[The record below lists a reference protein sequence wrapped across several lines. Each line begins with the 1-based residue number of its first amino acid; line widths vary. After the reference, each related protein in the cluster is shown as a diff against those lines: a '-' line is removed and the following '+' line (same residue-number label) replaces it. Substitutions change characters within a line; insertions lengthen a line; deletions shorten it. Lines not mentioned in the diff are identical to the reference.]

1 MSGISGHPSLF
12 ILPSLGSVPCPDFV
26 AGQHSSRYMDQ
37 HHDLNWQRTM
47 IAAFKRR
54 LSAYQAPL
62 NYAEMIDDL
71 VTRLTGLE
79 ECRLWDLLAYGDEDL
94 NRLRVILSSRDLP
107 VDCENQL
114 DLLFKALVT
123 LSHRLFAISADSP
136 APASPLPE
144 ALATAAAS
152 CLMVCRICEENVK
165 MDDFERHTPSCIA
178 AYRSESH
185 VEAIDAQLMMMQ
197 NQIIAN
203 MPAGAWPGDE
213 EATSVGLLL
222 LDAEMIVRRVIHLPV
237 GGSDTSSGCETA
249 EGLLNGII
257 AEVAE
262 PALNELLCRVRE
274 AVGEKKR
281 AARAFA
287 KAMYVLKRTQVS
299 GSGRLRD
306 LSSISIAHFTFIKR
320 ISAGAYARVFLAQ
333 KQKTGDIY
341 AIKVLPKTEVVQK
354 NQMRRVMLERDILL
368 QFSNPY
374 IINFCMFYF

>member
-1 MSGISGHPSLF
+1 
-12 ILPSLGSVPCPDFV
+12 V
-26 AGQHSSRYMDQ
+26 AGQHSSRYRDQ
-37 HHDLNWQRTM
+37 YHDLKWQRAM

-54 LSAYQAPL
+54 LSAYQAPP
-62 NYAEMIDDL
+62 NYAEMIDDV
-71 VTRLTGLE
+71 VTRLTALE
-79 ECRLWDLLAYGDEDL
+79 ECRLWDLLAYVDEDL
-94 NRLRVILSSRDLP
+94 NLLRVILSSRDLP

-114 DLLFKALVT
+114 DLLFRALVT
-123 LSHRLFAISADSP
+123 LSQRLFAISADSP
-136 APASPLPE
+136 APSAPASPLRD
-144 ALATAAAS
+144 AFATAAAS

-165 MDDFERHTPSCIA
+165 MDDFERHTLSCIA

-185 VEAIDAQLMMMQ
+185 VEAIDAQLMTMQ
-197 NQIIAN
+197 NEIIAN

-213 EATSVGLLL
+213 EATSVGLPL
-222 LDAEMIVRRVIHLPV
+222 LDAEMIISQVIHLPV

-257 AEVAE
+257 AEVTE

-287 KAMYVLKRTQVS
+287 EAMYVLKRTQVS

-320 ISAGAYARVFLAQ
+320 ISARAYAQVFLAQ